1 MPELPEVETVRAGLE
16 PLLRGRRFQ
25 RVEQR
30 RKNLRFPLPD
40 RFVERLT
47 GAKVLS
53 VDRRAKYLVL
63 PLDSG
68 EVLAMHLG
76 MTGRFTV
83 RLPRSKHRANSP
95 PPRGEG
101 LGVGGSQNRRELAPS
116 PTLPHKGEG
125 EFVLG
130 DYTYEHGGDA
140 THDHVV
146 FTMSGGA
153 VVTYNDARRFGYMT
167 LIAADA
173 LDRACVLRRPR
184 RRAARRRPQWRLP
197 RRQGARPQ
205 ARSQGLPDG
214 PAHRRGLGNIY
225 VCEALFR
232 ARLDPFKGAA
242 RLATKT
248 GKPTPHA
255 ARLASEIKAV
265 LRDAI
270 RAGGSTLR
278 DYKQADG
285 SSGSFQK
292 EFVVYGREGEPCS
305 RPGCRGIVR
314 RKTQGGRST
323 F

>member
-30 RKNLRFPLPD
+30 RKDLRFPLPD
-40 RFVERLT
+40 RFVQRLT
-47 GAKVLS
+47 GAKVLG

-83 RLPRSKHRANSP
+83 SALGGAN
-95 PPRGEG
+95 G
-101 LGVGGSQNRRELAPS
+101 
-116 PTLPHKGEG
+116 K
-125 EFVLG
+125 VLG
-130 DYTYEHGGDA
+130 DYSYEHGGDA

-167 LIAADA
+167 LIDEDQLNGHAFFAGLGVEPLSDELTGDFLAAKA
-173 LDRACVLRRPR
+173 RGRKLDLKAFLMDQRIVA
-184 RRAARRRPQWRLP
+184 
-197 RRQGARPQ
+197 
-205 ARSQGLPDG
+205 
-214 PAHRRGLGNIY
+214 GLGNIY

-232 ARLDPFKGAA
+232 ARLDPLKGAA

-255 ARLASEIKAV
+255 VRLAAEIKAV

-285 SSGSFQK
+285 SEGSFQK
-292 EFVVYGREGEPCS
+292 EFGVYGREGEPCS

-323 F
+323 FYCPVCQR